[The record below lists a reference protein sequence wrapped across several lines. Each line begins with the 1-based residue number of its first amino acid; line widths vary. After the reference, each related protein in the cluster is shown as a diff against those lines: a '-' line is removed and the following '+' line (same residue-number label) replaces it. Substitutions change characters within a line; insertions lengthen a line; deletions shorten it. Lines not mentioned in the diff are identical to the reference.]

1 MHPHLGSHQVIGAEN
16 SGCGHPGCASDDVE
30 QRARDA
36 AAAVLADDEFT
47 RVCEQE
53 TKGVKPDFRSRRHAL
68 EVKELTSPAL
78 RQFFA
83 AHTDHLEDPH
93 RPIEGL
99 SQVWLVF
106 ADVSAAIE
114 SFDGKTK
121 TPRADTLIDSL
132 APLLKDLEARGVTDA
147 FGDDRVWPHMKRL
160 LGFQG
165 HCSVIPVAGME
176 PGIFFSA
183 SHGHSR
189 TTYLEDDV
197 VGFLQQWLD
206 SKHAVNARK
215 SLAAEKGIR
224 VVVLVPNID
233 GPAAAMLRTLAETSG
248 AAIST
253 ALRLPPEIDALVVTA
268 GEEIIHFD
276 PGTGWTRHT
285 AVSLGL

>member
-1 MHPHLGSHQVIGAEN
+1 MPPPRCSPMT
-16 SGCGHPGCASDDVE
+16 SSPGCASRKPRGLS
-30 QRARDA
+30 QISARAGT
-36 AAAVLADDEFT
+36 LGSE
-47 RVCEQE
+47 
-53 TKGVKPDFRSRRHAL
+53 G
-68 EVKELTSPAL
+68 LTSPAL

-106 ADVSAAIE
+106 ADVSAANE
-114 SFDGKTK
+114 SFNGKTK
-121 TPRADTLIDSL
+121 TPRADTLIDLL
-132 APLLKDLEARGVTDA
+132 APLLKDLEARRVTDA

-183 SHGHSR
+183 SYGHSR

-224 VVVLVPNID
+224 VVVLVPNIN